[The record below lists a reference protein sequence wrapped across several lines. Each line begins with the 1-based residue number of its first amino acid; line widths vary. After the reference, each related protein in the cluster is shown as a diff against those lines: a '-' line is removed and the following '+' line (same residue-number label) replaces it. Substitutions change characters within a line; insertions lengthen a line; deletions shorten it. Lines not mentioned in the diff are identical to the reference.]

1 MQCFQ
6 SESDGLYASVSDGLE
21 ENGGKFVPLMP
32 ISVWKQTLWWRNC
45 SGSKWSLKWRQ
56 CYTSLMSGYSTFIW
70 CNILTGNVWVLIHV
84 WAERERDYRAKQ
96 ILNHSFF
103 WITPKCHIWLTRRKN
118 LTIPATLLQP
128 NPLYSASFFSQRVNI
143 VWVFLFSFFFCPF
156 IFHQRTNFPLKYPE
170 LYRVK
175 ADGSC
180 PFCSGGQVWADNCW
194 VCAAETDDYRLYCL
208 SQAQSTLIQQS
219 HLYLIY
225 ESLSLSLSL
234 SSSHPSIPYFFL
246 IHFKLLLSPFF
257 PSVYLS
263 AGCDCSS
270 RRAFRS

>member
-21 ENGGKFVPLMP
+21 GNGGKFVPLMP

-70 CNILTGNVWVLIHV
+70 CNILTGNVCVLIHV
-84 WAERERDYRAKQ
+84 WAEREREREIKEPNRSWTTRSFESPPNVTYGRPREKTWQ
-96 ILNHSFF
+96 SPQHSFNRILCF
-103 WITPKCHIWLTRRKN
+103 PHPSSLREWILFG
-118 LTIPATLLQP
+118 
-128 NPLYSASFFSQRVNI
+128 FFF
-143 VWVFLFSFFFCPF
+143 FLFFCPF
-156 IFHQRTNFPLKYPE
+156 SLHQRTNFPLKYPE

-225 ESLSLSLSL
+225 ESLSLTLSL
-234 SSSHPSIPYFFL
+234 SSSHPSIPYLFL
-246 IHFKLLLSPFF
+246 IHFKLLLCPLF
-257 PSVYLS
+257 PSVYL
-263 AGCDCSS
+263 
-270 RRAFRS
+270 